1 VCWRE
6 RFDQWKT
13 ALRAQGTTN
22 LSITIVIFTYN
33 LEFGGIL
40 IGIERIKLV
49 HHEDVAILARN
60 KRELVIIKH

>member
-1 VCWRE
+1 M
-6 RFDQWKT
+6 
-13 ALRAQGTTN
+13 RAQGTTN

-33 LEFGGIL
+33 LEFGGFL

-49 HHEDVAILARN
+49 HHEDVAILARK